1 MVFFKVILKE
11 NYVVRFV
18 CLFDIIM
25 VKIDFMLDLGEDLQF
40 VVFVEQVSCVLLLVD
55 DIINGSRFV
64 VVKKQDFLGNDEL
77 IIFRC

>member
-25 VKIDFMLDLGEDLQF
+25 VKIDFMLDLGEDL
-40 VVFVEQVSCVLLLVD
+40 
-55 DIINGSRFV
+55 
-64 VVKKQDFLGNDEL
+64 
-77 IIFRC
+77 